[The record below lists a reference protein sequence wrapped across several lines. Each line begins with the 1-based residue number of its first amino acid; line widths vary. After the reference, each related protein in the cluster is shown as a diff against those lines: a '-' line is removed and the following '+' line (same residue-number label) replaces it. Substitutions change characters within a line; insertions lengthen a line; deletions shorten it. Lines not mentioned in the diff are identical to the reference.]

1 MFHRLQNKRSR
12 AKAMTESCSGLA
24 HNQVVSVSRLEL
36 AKRTER
42 FDREP
47 LARSVLSLLQSEV
60 DIALSFLGAAR
71 TEFPSAS
78 TCQVHELTNKARAV
92 YTIAVTYLADLD
104 GKFEAER
111 ELQTA
116 LANLLELICSD
127 DKLKERNLN
136 SNL

>member
-1 MFHRLQNKRSR
+1 
-12 AKAMTESCSGLA
+12 MTESCSGLV
-24 HNQVVSVSRLEL
+24 HNRVVSVGRLES
-36 AKRTER
+36 AKRTEWLL
-42 FDREP
+42 DREP

-71 TEFPSAS
+71 TELRSAS
-78 TCQVHELTNKARAV
+78 TCQIHELTNKARAV
-92 YTIAVTYLADLD
+92 YTIAVTYLAELN

-111 ELQTA
+111 ELQSA